1 LTEFGGQSQS
11 GRRVML
17 IVVSF
22 IIRLMRRKSGGRH
35 ADVV

>member
-1 LTEFGGQSQS
+1 
-11 GRRVML
+11 ML